1 MLWLVEDVKE
11 HEKKQQELHDLIVSV
26 FRLRRRLSY
35 FQVCDWFEL
44 VHYVLGLMSQRLCL
58 VRDITILCRSCF

>member
-11 HEKKQQELHDLIVSV
+11 HEKKQQELHDLIVSL

-35 FQVCDWFEL
+35 FQVRERL
-44 VHYVLGLMSQRLCL
+44 GLLHYVLGLMS
-58 VRDITILCRSCF
+58 